1 MTMPGAGVDG
11 EEDVEQ
17 QDLGEGVPQEG
28 ISISDK
34 VRRGKRARRLNQKII
49 GIEWPSGLSKEN
61 GPCVA

>member
-1 MTMPGAGVDG
+1 MTVLGAGVSG

-17 QDLGEGVPQEG
+17 QALGEGVPQEG

-34 VRRGKRARRLNQKII
+34 ARRGKRARTLNQKII
-49 GIEWPSGLSKEN
+49 GLEWPSGISKEN